1 MKRLALI
8 GNPNSGKTTLFNE
21 LTGNSQY
28 VGNWPGVTV
37 EKKEGYLKKHKDY
50 MLVDLPGIY
59 SLSPNSLEEIITR
72 NYLLEEDIDC
82 IINIVDASNLERNL
96 YLTTQIMEMGLPTV
110 VVLNLMDVVQKEGDL
125 INMERLSNQLGCP
138 VVAISASKGTNVSHV
153 VSKAME
159 VADSKATSKQRKI
172 FSPEVEK
179 AIEEVTDY
187 IAPFIKQSTRWFAVK
202 VIEHDAKVLETL
214 MLPFEVIEKSEETIQ
229 KLEKSLEDDT
239 TSIISS
245 DRYAYI
251 TKIITSSF
259 KKKNPD
265 KVSTSQKIDKVL
277 THKWLGL
284 PLFFLVMWGIYFV
297 SIQTVGGLTVDVLE
311 WFFAD
316 FIGANLQNFLESI
329 HVVEWLILL
338 IVEGIIGGVG
348 AVLSFVPQIMILFLL
363 ISILEDSGY
372 MARVAFIM
380 DRIFRR
386 FGLSGKSFIPMII
399 GTGCTV
405 PALMS
410 SRTIEQ
416 QRDRRMTIILTP
428 FIPCSAKLPV
438 FALFI
443 GALFPTQAWVG
454 PSMYFIGFL
463 VVILSGIILK
473 KFKMFKGEVE
483 PFLMELPK
491 YHAPSAKNTL
501 VQMWDRG
508 KEFIIKA
515 GTIIFVA
522 SAMIWVLQSF
532 DWSFR
537 LVLDDPEGS
546 ILGTLGNFLAPIFS
560 PLGFGNWESTVA
572 VLTSFAA
579 KENVISTFGI
589 LFSSQSSG
597 LSLTQSI
604 QSIFTPLSAFSFMI
618 FILLASPC
626 FASIATTKKEMNN
639 WRWTLFAVMFQTGLA
654 YILAML
660 IYQIGSLFL

>member
-21 LTGNSQY
+21 LTGNNQY

-37 EKKEGYLKKHKDY
+37 EKKEGYLKKHKEY

-59 SLSPNSLEEIITR
+59 SLSPNSLEEVITR
-72 NYLLEEDIDC
+72 NYLLEEEIDC
-82 IINIVDASNLERNL
+82 IINIIDASNLERNL
-96 YLTTQIMEMGLPTV
+96 YLTTQIMEMGIPTI
-110 VVLNLMDVVQKEGDL
+110 VVLNLMDVVLKEGDF
-125 INMERLSNQLGCP
+125 INMDRLSNQLGCP
-138 VVAISASKGTNVSHV
+138 VVATAASKKMNVSHV
-153 VSKAME
+153 ALKAIE
-159 VADSKATSKQRKI
+159 AANNKTTAKIRKI
-172 FSPEVEK
+172 MSSDTEK
-179 AIEEVTDY
+179 AIDAVEDVLSPY
-187 IAPFIKQSTRWFAVK
+187 VKQSIRWFA
-202 VIEHDAKVLETL
+202 IKVLEKDQKVLDLL
-214 MLPFEVIEKSEETIQ
+214 MLPVEVIEKVNKIIE
-229 KLEKSLEDDT
+229 KLEVDSEDDGI
-239 TSIISS
+239 SIISS
-245 DRYAYI
+245 DRYSYI
-251 TKIITSSF
+251 TKVIATSF
-259 KKKNPD
+259 KKKNPE
-265 KVSTSQKIDKVL
+265 KVSNSQKIDKVL

-284 PLFFLVMWGIYFV
+284 PLFFLVMWGIYFI
-297 SIQTVGGLTVDVLE
+297 SIQTVGGLTVELLE

-316 FIGANLQNFLESI
+316 FIGANLEQFLASI
-329 HVVEWLILL
+329 HVVEWLSLL
-338 IVEGIIGGVG
+338 ITEGIIGGVG

-454 PSMYFIGFL
+454 PSMYFIGFI

-473 KFKMFKGEVE
+473 KLKIFKGEVE

-491 YHAPSAKNTL
+491 YHVPSIRNTL

-522 SAMIWVLQSF
+522 SALIWLLQSF

-537 LVLDDPEGS
+537 LVLDNPESS
-546 ILGTLGNFLAPIFS
+546 ILGTLGLFFAPIFS

-589 LFSSQSSG
+589 IFSSQNSS

-626 FASIATTKKEMNN
+626 FASIATTKKEMNSGK
-639 WRWTLFAVMFQTGLA
+639 WTVFAILFQTGIA
-654 YILAML
+654 YILATL
-660 IYQIGSLFL
+660 VYQIGSLFL

>member
-329 HVVEWLILL
+329 HVVEWLVLL

>member
-1 MKRLALI
+1 MKRLVLI

-21 LTGNSQY
+21 LTGNNQY

-37 EKKEGYLKKHKDY
+37 EKKEGYLKKHKEY

-59 SLSPNSLEEIITR
+59 SLSPNSLEEVITR
-72 NYLLEEDIDC
+72 NYLLEEEIDC
-82 IINIVDASNLERNL
+82 IINIIDASNLERNL
-96 YLTTQIMEMGLPTV
+96 YLTTQIIEMGIPTI
-110 VVLNLMDVVQKEGDL
+110 VVLNLMDVVLKEGDF
-125 INMERLSNQLGCP
+125 INMDRLSNQLGCP
-138 VVAISASKGTNVSHV
+138 VVATAASKRMNVSHV
-153 VSKAME
+153 ALKAIEVSNN
-159 VADSKATSKQRKI
+159 KATAKIRKI
-172 FSPEVEK
+172 MSSDTEK
-179 AIEEVTDY
+179 AIDAVEDVLSPY
-187 IAPFIKQSTRWFAVK
+187 VKQSIRWFA
-202 VIEHDAKVLETL
+202 IKVLEKDQKVLDLL
-214 MLPFEVIEKSEETIQ
+214 MLPVEVIEKVNKIIE
-229 KLEKSLEDDT
+229 KLEVDSEDDGI
-239 TSIISS
+239 SIISS
-245 DRYAYI
+245 DRYSYI
-251 TKIITSSF
+251 TKVIATSF
-259 KKKNPD
+259 KKKNPE
-265 KVSTSQKIDKVL
+265 KVSNSQKIDKVL

-284 PLFFLVMWGIYFV
+284 PLFFLVMWGIYFI
-297 SIQTVGGLTVDVLE
+297 SIQTVGGLTVELLE

-316 FIGANLQNFLESI
+316 FIGANLEQFLASI
-329 HVVEWLILL
+329 HVVEWLSLL
-338 IVEGIIGGVG
+338 ITEGIIGGVG

-454 PSMYFIGFL
+454 PSMYFIGFI

-473 KFKMFKGEVE
+473 KLKIFKGEVE

-491 YHAPSAKNTL
+491 YHVPSIRNTL

-522 SAMIWVLQSF
+522 SALIWLLQSF

-537 LVLDDPEGS
+537 LVLDNPESS
-546 ILGTLGNFLAPIFS
+546 ILGTLGLFFAPIFS

-589 LFSSQSSG
+589 IFSSQNSS

-626 FASIATTKKEMNN
+626 FASIATTKKEMNSGK
-639 WRWTLFAVMFQTGLA
+639 WTVFAILFQTGIA
-654 YILAML
+654 YILATL
-660 IYQIGSLFL
+660 VYQIGSLFL